1 MSQLIPG
8 YRLIKDAIA
17 GSAKY
22 RKRVVVVGTRGSSK
36 TTSLGCLS
44 LTCDTK
50 SLREPNFSAYIEEMT
65 SGILRVPSDLCQGK
79 FPVATPPGWLYEAN
93 LVMRWKTRFGTKEV
107 VLPFCETAGED
118 MEKLIGPYTQSI
130 YQRAPN
136 YQEAKALTDY
146 ICNSNGYII
155 TVPVSRALMFE
166 GEQRSIEKEPD
177 SLLPDPDVNIRRI
190 LAAIL
195 RYKRESKSPETEGI
209 AVLLTQYDMIEAF
222 CKSRGMNLYDHEGAE
237 RFLHTYFRMTASL
250 LKHHG
255 MEKVKFFPV
264 YVQVKT
270 ARNPDNSVRFTN
282 EIETDP
288 SRNLPRYA
296 ESSYLQ
302 LIEWIRETFTK

>member
-1 MSQLIPG
+1 MSQFVQNIL
-8 YRLIKDAIA
+8 DAVQ
-17 GSAKY
+17 GSMKY

-65 SGILRVPSDLCQGK
+65 SGILRVPSDLTQGK

-93 LVMRWKTRFGTKEV
+93 MIMRWKTRFGTKEV

-166 GEQRSIEKEPD
+166 GKAIEKEPE

-195 RYKRESKSPETEGI
+195 RYKRESKSPDIEGI
-209 AVLLTQYDMIEAF
+209 AVLLTKYDMVDAF
-222 CKSRGMNLYDHEGAE
+222 CKSR
-237 RFLHTYFRMTASL
+237 
-250 LKHHG
+250 
-255 MEKVKFFPV
+255 FPV
-264 YVQVKT
+264 YVQVQQEQ
-270 ARNPDNSVRFTN
+270 NPDRSPRFTN
-282 EIETDP
+282 KILTDP
-288 SRNLPRYA
+288 RRNLPLYS
-296 ESSYLQ
+296 ESSYLE
-302 LIEWIRETFTK
+302 LIQWIRETFAK